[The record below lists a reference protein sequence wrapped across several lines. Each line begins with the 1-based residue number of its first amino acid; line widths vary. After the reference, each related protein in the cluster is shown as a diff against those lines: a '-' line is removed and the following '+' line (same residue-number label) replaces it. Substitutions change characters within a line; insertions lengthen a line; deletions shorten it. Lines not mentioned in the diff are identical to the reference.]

1 MEISSAEL
9 QEKINKGEK
18 LVIDFWAEWCGP
30 CRMQKPIF
38 EQVSKSAIE
47 NNSEV
52 SYYTFNVE
60 SDKTFASSLGIRSIP
75 TIKSFANGSEVTTRV
90 GVMDETQLKT
100 IETLLING

>member
-1 MEISSAEL
+1 MEISSLEL

-38 EQVSKSAIE
+38 EQVSNTAIE

-52 SYYTFNVE
+52 SFYTFNVE
-60 SDKTFASSLGIRSIP
+60 SDKSFATSLGIRSIP
-75 TIKSFANGSEVTTRV
+75 TIKSFANGGEVTTRV

-100 IETLLING
+100 LENTLING

>member
-18 LVIDFWAEWCGP
+18 LVVDFWAEWCGP

>member
-1 MEISSAEL
+1 MEISSVEL

-18 LVIDFWAEWCGP
+18 LVVDFWAEWCGP

>member
-1 MEISSAEL
+1 MEISSLEL

-38 EQVSKSAIE
+38 EQVSKKAIE
-47 NNSEV
+47 ENSEV

-60 SDKTFASSLGIRSIP
+60 SDKSFASSLGIRSIP
-75 TIKSFANGSEVTTRV
+75 TIKSFSNGSEVTTKV

>member
-18 LVIDFWAEWCGP
+18 LVVDFWAEWCGP

-75 TIKSFANGSEVTTRV
+75 TIKSFSNGGEVTTKV
-90 GVMDETQLKT
+90 GVMDESQLKSLEN
-100 IETLLING
+100 ILING

>member
-18 LVIDFWAEWCGP
+18 LVVDFWAEWCGP

-100 IETLLING
+100 IETLLINE

>member
-1 MEISSAEL
+1 MEISSTEL

-18 LVIDFWAEWCGP
+18 LVVDFWAGWCGP

-38 EQVSKSAIE
+38 EQVSQSAIE

-60 SDKTFASSLGIRSIP
+60 SDKSFASAIGVRSIP
-75 TIKSFANGSEVTTRV
+75 TIKTFSEGKEITTRV
-90 GVMDETQLKT
+90 GVLTEEQLKT
-100 IETLLING
+100 LENSLING

>member
-1 MEISSAEL
+1 
-9 QEKINKGEK
+9 
-18 LVIDFWAEWCGP
+18 
-30 CRMQKPIF
+30 MQKPIF

>member
-1 MEISSAEL
+1 MEISSSEL

-38 EQVSKSAIE
+38 EQVSQTAIE
-47 NNSEV
+47 NKSEV

-60 SDKTFASSLGIRSIP
+60 SDKIFAASLGIRSIP
-75 TIKSFANGSEVTTRV
+75 TIKSFSNGGEVTTKV
-90 GVMDETQLKT
+90 GLMDESQLKSLES
-100 IETLLING
+100 ILING

>member
-1 MEISSAEL
+1 MEISSVEL

-18 LVIDFWAEWCGP
+18 LVVDFWAEWCGP

-75 TIKSFANGSEVTTRV
+75 TIKSFANGNEVTTKV
-90 GVMDETQLKT
+90 GVMDESQLKT
-100 IETLLING
+100 LENILING